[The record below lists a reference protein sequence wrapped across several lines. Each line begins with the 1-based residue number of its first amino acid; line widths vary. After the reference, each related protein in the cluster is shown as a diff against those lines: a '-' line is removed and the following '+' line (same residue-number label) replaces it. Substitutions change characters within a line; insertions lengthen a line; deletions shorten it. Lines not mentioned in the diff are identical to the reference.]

1 MKLARSTYYYRPRQ
15 QGAVRNALEERIAQL
30 CAEFPRYGY
39 RRITAQLRIEA
50 MNVNHKTVA
59 RVMREQDLQ
68 VRPLRRFVRTT
79 DSQHDNPIF
88 PNRARGFI
96 ATAANQLWVAHIT
109 YIELARG
116 FVYLAVI
123 LDACSRRVVG
133 YALGRQIDTR
143 LTLAALRAAINA
155 RHPPPGLIH
164 HSDRAAQNA
173 AQPYRNELAAQ
184 GLMGSMGR
192 SGNPYDNSK
201 AESFMKTLKCEEV
214 YLSDYQTFDEVV
226 VRLPRFIDE
235 VYNRRRLHSALG
247 YVAPV
252 QFEQRMSSVAAC
264 TARPA
269 QEVLAGATH
278 YASASG
284 PESITLS
291 ALRKGE
297 GRSRKAVYP
306 VGKAEIDM
314 PHLVQF
320 RPVNVSSPKGS
331 LQFCAGGYK
340 ECSARA

>member
-1 MKLARSTYYYRPRQ
+1 MRLARSTYYYRSRRQ
-15 QGAVRNALEERIAQL
+15 DVVRNALEKRIAQL

-39 RRITAQLRIEA
+39 RRITAELRIEA

-59 RVMREQDLQ
+59 SVMREQGLQ

-96 ATAANQLWVAHIT
+96 PTAADQLWVADIT
-109 YIELARG
+109 YIAIARGG

-123 LDACSRRVVG
+123 LDAWSRRVVG

-164 HSDRAAQNA
+164 HSDRGAQYA
-173 AQPYRNELAAQ
+173 AQPYRSELAAH
-184 GLMGSMGR
+184 GLTGSMGR
-192 SGNPYDNSK
+192 RGNPYDNSK

-214 YLSDYQTFDEVV
+214 YLSDYQSFEEVV
-226 VRLPRFIDE
+226 ARLPRFIDE

-247 YVAPV
+247 YLAPV
-252 QFEQRMSSVAAC
+252 QFEQAWNSAAAC

-269 QEVLAGATH
+269 ETVLAGAAH
-278 YASASG
+278 SASASD

-291 ALRKGE
+291 APSPDVMRDG
-297 GRSRKAVYP
+297 G
-306 VGKAEIDM
+306 GKLCTHAEK
-314 PHLVQF
+314 
-320 RPVNVSSPKGS
+320 R
-331 LQFCAGGYK
+331 
-340 ECSARA
+340 E